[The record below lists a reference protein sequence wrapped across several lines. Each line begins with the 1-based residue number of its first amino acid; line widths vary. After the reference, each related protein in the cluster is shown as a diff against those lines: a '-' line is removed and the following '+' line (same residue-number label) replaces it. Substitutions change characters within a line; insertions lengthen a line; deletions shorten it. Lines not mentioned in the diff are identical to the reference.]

1 MYLEDPEEIIAHFL
15 RANLSEITRQD
26 CADRLSTATDSFTG
40 DASEVEF
47 VLDTTPDSITS
58 ITVDG
63 ITQIPYLHYNIDLDN
78 KSIKFRDAPGN
89 TLAIVVNSKIGSS
102 WIYPDSPRLDLT
114 KNSYPRIGSWVI
126 SDSSDFEEL
135 GDTADTYDTVV
146 MQFDILAYKDQ
157 LCTVSSET
165 IADIDVA
172 KYLSRQ
178 VKNAFKDNLNS
189 ELIYMVSDFQII
201 NSIPVPFTDALNIH
215 RRIMEI
221 RFQFRNLRRL
231 TT

>member
-1 MYLEDPEEIIAHFL
+1 MYLEDPEEIITHFL
-15 RANLSEITRQD
+15 RANLDEITRQD
-26 CADRLSTATDSFTG
+26 CKDRLSTTTDSFTG
-40 DASEVEF
+40 DASTVEF
-47 VLDTTPDSITS
+47 VLSTTPDSITS
-58 ITVDG
+58 VTVDG
-63 ITQIPYLHYNIDLDN
+63 VAQIPYLHYNIDLDN
-78 KSIKFRDAPGN
+78 KRIKFITAPGD
-89 TLAIVVNSKIGSS
+89 TIPIVVTSKIGSS
-102 WIYPDSPRLDLT
+102 WIYPDSPRQDLT

-126 SDSSDFEEL
+126 SDSSDFEGL
-135 GDTADTYDTVV
+135 GTTTNTYDTVV
-146 MQFDILAYKDQ
+146 IQFDILAYKDQ
-157 LCTVSSET
+157 LCIVNEET

-178 VKNAFKDNLNS
+178 VKNAFKDNLNT
-189 ELIYMVSDFQII
+189 ELIYMVYDFQII